1 MSRISVDVSS
11 ARIPV
16 LQVGYQGEN
25 EVTDV
30 LFDIS
35 SWITEFGEGVA
46 QLRVKRPGNSEE
58 ESYVLSLTITDG
70 IAVWTVSE
78 TDTFNKGNGKVQLS
92 YLVGNIVKK
101 AVIYPYKVGKSIVGA
116 DNPVDPFDSWIERS
130 KAWAIGETLD
140 GGAVPETDETYQNN
154 AKYYAEQADILGSAQ
169 VVLATEQ
176 VTLATEKATLAT
188 EKADAA
194 AASEANAAASEAAV
208 NGVSTQLTTR
218 MTAIETEQSV
228 QSARM
233 DTFTSLPEGSTSG
246 NAELADIRVGANG
259 TTYDTAGNAVRG
271 QIGELKSDLT
281 GLENRVTALDGGDI
295 DLSYNIIENS
305 YVANTDG
312 TIYNYN
318 GWNRTSYINLN
329 DVKILKII
337 ISKSTPYNYFYKA
350 DKSPLENG
358 NLSLSI
364 GINEVTIPENA
375 AFLICSGAASAI
387 NSMTVELPESKE
399 YEDKNAYKE
408 VYNSGNLIDYSQ
420 VSGGYIGSTGVQQ
433 EGSGLWCTNFCEL
446 TGNKV
451 YLHGLVVT
459 QYFAF
464 YDESKT
470 KIATW
475 ENTGAMTSYTGGGTI
490 YVLDVP
496 TGAKYFRGTIN
507 NNPSTNQTAW
517 VSNIPETPNNFA
529 EYNVSNA
536 FPYTV
541 NPTNPCD
548 YSELTVRAFSKVVCI
563 GDSLTYGDFNIYNGG
578 SSTGETQP
586 LDELSLRYSYP
597 SNFQRITGIETVN
610 KGDNGETTVSW
621 YAAHS
626 NEDYSQFDLAIIHL
640 GVNDSSYNVSDADTL
655 TAMQNIVTMLSN
667 ARSDMRIAVCSCIP
681 AYDGSGYQAK
691 GQLILNWAKGL
702 NNPNIIPLDLA
713 RYSHVKPRTSYVAG
727 HLSALGYYMM
737 AYDIARYISWY
748 MDQHKRDFR
757 FIQFIG
763 SPDAVYEGD

>member
-1 MSRISVDVSS
+1 MNVTKQLYQWDTGQKLTECTGIYVDYL
-11 ARIPV
+11 I
-16 LQVGYQGEN
+16 GD
-25 EVTDV
+25 EVY
-30 LFDIS
+30 
-35 SWITEFGEGVA
+35 
-46 QLRVKRPGNSEE
+46 RVE
-58 ESYVLSLTITDG
+58 ITDG
-70 IAVWTVSE
+70 TCIIPDELLQTS
-78 TDTFNKGNGKVQLS
+78 GR
-92 YLVGNIVKK
+92 
-101 AVIYPYKVGKSIVGA
+101 YKVWECMA
-116 DNPVDPFDSWIERS
+116 DNTLREFAFKVLPRPIPPNYVFTPTEQLTFEGLVQKETNKFNTNAIE
-130 KAWAIGETLD
+130 KL
-140 GGAVPETDETYQNN
+140 N
-154 AKYYAEQADILGSAQ
+154 AYNANADNRVAEFNAQTGQIQAD
-169 VVLATEQ
+169 V
-176 VTLATEKATLAT
+176 
-188 EKADAA
+188 
-194 AASEANAAASEAAV
+194 
-208 NGVSTQLTTR
+208 
-218 MTAIETEQSV
+218 
-228 QSARM
+228 
-233 DTFTSLPEGSTSG
+233 
-246 NAELADIRVGANG
+246 
-259 TTYDTAGNAVRG
+259 
-271 QIGELKSDLT
+271 GELKSDLT